1 MKRIALLIMLLI
13 LFVAVFPAMAQ
24 TNPDLITLNDATPA
38 IDVVI
43 TLPPDTTGTIE
54 LNLVMASATLTDADG
69 AIVFYAADARLH
81 GLEFNITP
89 NSGTHTLTVARLPD
103 VTEAYVTV
111 ASLPE
116 MTINGTVTL
125 MQGNAISLNEELA
138 LPLSADAPGE
148 SVTINIPAEETGLI
162 TSTFPGAY
170 ATTQLIDDSGVIVA
184 ESTGGHVDGLSFAL
198 DTGTYDFT
206 VVGNGLTDTIIA
218 GVRVVSV
225 VDGGF
230 TLVEAPAVATS
241 EPVVNDTTS
250 TECTATVAVSSVSLR
265 SGPGTAYSVLS
276 YGYRGDTFTVGGQ
289 NPENNWIVVG
299 TENGSAWM
307 VNSAAQIQGACD
319 PLTIFDVPL
328 QNGSAAQV
336 VITSASNSTYH
347 DDDDDHESYEH
358 DDDDH
363 ENGEH
368 DDD

>member
-1 MKRIALLIMLLI
+1 
-13 LFVAVFPAMAQ
+13 MAQ

-43 TLPPDTTGTIE
+43 TLPQDTTGTIA
-54 LNLVMASATLTDADG
+54 LDLVMASATLIDADG
-69 AIVFYAADARLH
+69 AVVFYAADARLH

-89 NSGTHTLTVARLPD
+89 NSGMHTLTVARLPG

-125 MQGNAISLNEELA
+125 MQGNDITFNEELA
-138 LPLSADAPGE
+138 LPLNANTPGE
-148 SVTINIPAEETGLI
+148 SVTVDIPAEEIGLI

-170 ATTQLIDDSGVIVA
+170 ATTQLVDDSGVIVA
-184 ESTGGHVDGLSFAL
+184 ESTGGHVDGLTFAL
-198 DTGTYDFT
+198 DTGIYDFT

-225 VDGGF
+225 ADGGF
-230 TLVEAPAVATS
+230 TLVEAPAPVVES

-250 TECTATVAVSSVSLR
+250 TVCTATVTVSSVSLR

-276 YGYRGDTFTVGGQ
+276 YGYRGDTFTVGGE

-299 TENGSAWM
+299 TDNGSAWM

-319 PLTIFDVPL
+319 PLTVFDVPL

-336 VITSASNSTYH
+336 VITSASNNTYH
-347 DDDDDHESYEH
+347 DDDDEYESYEH

-363 ENGEH
+363 EGGEH